1 MHWRYHSHALSN
13 ISAELYQVEC
23 HFFPYFMARLIRQS
37 KAWKRED
44 GSGTKQR
51 TCILSAELLIAMV
64 IQAGFDWL
72 IPPAAAHII
81 ISDYT
86 PCLSRSGKVFLN
98 FSKYLRDFCSLTLF
112 VRIFK
117 LFEGIFFK
125 ISFMK
130 YKFFW
135 KY

>member
-1 MHWRYHSHALSN
+1 
-13 ISAELYQVEC
+13 
-23 HFFPYFMARLIRQS
+23 MARLVRQS

-98 FSKYLRDFCSLTLF
+98 FSKYLRDIFSLTRLLEYF
-112 VRIFK
+112 NCLK
-117 LFEGIFFK
+117 AFFK

-130 YKFFW
+130 YNIFW